1 MPGKVRQRLRVT
13 FTKGEELKFISHL
26 DLMRLW
32 ERALRRARVP
42 LAYAHRFNPRPRLA
56 LASPL
61 PLGFTSQGEVMDLF
75 LESPLAP
82 LSLARGLKRQLPPGI
97 ELVSIEEVY
106 LKLPSLQSQ
115 VVSSEYQVKVRSSKS
130 PRDTQTAIESLLAS
144 PRLPVRRQRKGR
156 EREYDLRPLI
166 LELRLEGSEGQE
178 QLLAMHLETSPRA
191 NARPEEV
198 LELLGLGQCP
208 RAIQRQR
215 LNF

>member
-1 MPGKVRQRLRVT
+1 MPKKVRQRLRIT
-13 FTKGEELKFISHL
+13 FTKGEELKLISHL

-42 LAYAHRFNPRPRLA
+42 LAYAHRFNPRPRIA

-75 LESPLAP
+75 LERPLVP
-82 LSLARGLKRQLPPGI
+82 LSLAQGLKRQLPPGI

-115 VVSSEYQVKVRSSKS
+115 VVSSEYQVKVGSKES
-130 PRDTQTAIESLLAS
+130 RPEIEAAIERLLAS
-144 PRLPVRRQRKGR
+144 PRLPIRRLRNEQ

-166 LELRLEGSEGQE
+166 LELGLAGSEGE
-178 QLLAMHLETSPRA
+178 EHILAMQLETSSRG

-198 LELLGLGQCP
+198 LELLGLGHCP